1 MVVSAGNKGDKIRSD
16 CWVSIE
22 LTDSKGIDTVLHS
35 KVESMFGADIRRL
48 VNDICSFFGIVNARI
63 EIEDKGALNW
73 VIAARLE
80 AAIRKIK
87 KIDKGYHLTSI
98 NSKNDYHPN
107 DMSRFSRL
115 YIPGNS
121 PKLML
126 NAGIYGAHGI
136 ILDLEDAVAPDKKA
150 EACILVRNALRS
162 VDFYGTERMVRI
174 NQLPSGLED
183 LDFIVEHGVQLI
195 LVPKCERA
203 EDIKAVDERIN
214 EISDSENVIYLMPI
228 IESALGV
235 VNAYEI
241 ASASENVVAVAIG
254 LEDYTASI
262 GAQRTDEGRES
273 FYARSAV
280 VNAARAAGVQPID
293 SVFSEFEDMELLKAN
308 ALDSKSLGFDGMGCI
323 HPAQVKVVNEAF
335 SPDKKEIEKAMK
347 IVEAYEDAIAKGLG
361 VVSLGTKM
369 IDAPVVKRA
378 QKIIDVVKRTKA
390 APTLPRG
397 EGVKIAFFDS
407 LNKGETR

>member
-1 MVVSAGNKGDKIRSD
+1 MFMKAIAGNRGDKIRSD
-16 CWVSIE
+16 CWVSLE
-22 LTDSKGIDTVLHS
+22 LTGSGGLDIRIKS
-35 KVESMFGADIRRL
+35 KVASLFGNEIQKLTED
-48 VNDICSFFGIVNARI
+48 VCKFFSVKNGIV

-73 VIAARLE
+73 VIAARIE
-80 AAIRKIK
+80 SAIRKIK
-87 KIDKGYHLTSI
+87 KVDKDYLFTPVNSKDDYHLKDAT
-98 NSKNDYHPN
+98 
-107 DMSRFSRL
+107 RFSRL

-150 EACILVRNALRS
+150 EARILVRNALRS

-174 NQLPSGLED
+174 NQLPAGLED

-195 LVPKCERA
+195 LIPKCE
-203 EDIKAVDERIN
+203 KADDVKVVDERIKK
-214 EISDSENVIYLMPI
+214 ISGSHNVIYLMPI

-262 GAQRTDEGRES
+262 GAQRTDDGRES

-293 SVFSEFEDMELLKAN
+293 SVFSEFEDMELLKTN
-308 ALDSKSLGFDGMGCI
+308 ALSSKSLGFEGMGCI

-335 SPDKKEIEKAMK
+335 SPSEKEIEKAIK

-378 QKIIDVVKRTKA
+378 RKMIDVAKRKYKA
-390 APTLPRG
+390 L
-397 EGVKIAFFDS
+397 
-407 LNKGETR
+407 

>member
-1 MVVSAGNKGDKIRSD
+1 MIVSAGNKGDKIRSD

-35 KVESMFGADIRRL
+35 KVESMFGAGIRHL
-48 VNDICSFFGIVNARI
+48 VNDVCSYFGIANARI

-87 KIDKGYHLTSI
+87 TIDKGYHLTSI

-150 EACILVRNALRS
+150 EARILVRNALRS

-174 NQLPSGLED
+174 NQLPLGLED

-195 LVPKCERA
+195 LVPKCESA
-203 EDIKAVDERIN
+203 EDIKAVDERIK
-214 EISDSENVIYLMPI
+214 EISGSENVIYLMPI

-308 ALDSKSLGFDGMGCI
+308 ALDSKSLGFEGMGCI

-335 SPDKKEIEKAMK
+335 SPNEQEIEKAIK

-390 APTLPRG
+390 APPQPSP
-397 EGVKIAFFDS
+397 EGR
-407 LNKGETR
+407 E

>member
-1 MVVSAGNKGDKIRSD
+1 MKACAGNKGVTIRSD
-16 CWVSIE
+16 CWVSVE
-22 LTDSKGIDTVLHS
+22 LTNHGGLVVSIKS
-35 KVESMFGADIRRL
+35 KVATLFGDEIEQQ
-48 VNDICSFFGIVNARI
+48 VKDICAFFKIVNAI
-63 EIEDKGALNW
+63 VEVEDNGALSW

-80 AAIRKIK
+80 AAIREVKE
-87 KIDKGYHLTSI
+87 IDSGYLLPLV
-98 NSKNDYHPN
+98 NSNTNNHPG
-107 DMSRFSRL
+107 DAPRFSRL

-136 ILDLEDAVAPDKKA
+136 ILDLEDAVAPDKKN
-150 EACILVRNALRS
+150 EARILVRNALRS

-174 NQLPSGLED
+174 NQLPLGLED
-183 LDFIVEHGVQLI
+183 LNFIVEHGVQLI
-195 LVPKCERA
+195 LIPKCEKA
-203 EDIKAVDERIN
+203 EDVKAVDVRIK
-214 EISDSENVIYLMPI
+214 EIATTDNIIYLMPI

-241 ASASENVVAVAIG
+241 ASASSNVVAVAIG
-254 LEDYTASI
+254 LEDYTATI
-262 GAQRTDEGRES
+262 GAQRTEEGRES

-293 SVFSEFEDMELLKAN
+293 SVFSEFEDMELLKGN
-308 ALDSKSLGFDGMGCI
+308 ALDSKSLGFEGMGCI

-335 SPDKKEIEKAMK
+335 SPNEKEIEKARK
-347 IVEAYEDAIAKGLG
+347 IVKAYEEAIKQGLG

-378 QKIIDVVKRTKA
+378 QKIVDLA
-390 APTLPRG
+390 AKL
-397 EGVKIAFFDS
+397 K
-407 LNKGETR
+407 

>member
-1 MVVSAGNKGDKIRSD
+1 MKVTAGNRGDKVRSD
-16 CWVSIE
+16 CWVSVG
-22 LTDSKGIDTVLHS
+22 LTNHGGLDISVKS
-35 KVESMFGADIRRL
+35 KVATLFGDEIEQQ
-48 VNDICSFFGIVNARI
+48 VKDICGFFEIVNAVV
-63 EIEDKGALNW
+63 EVEDKGALNW

-80 AAIRKIK
+80 AAIREVKE
-87 KIDKGYHLTSI
+87 IDLGYLLPSV
-98 NSKNDYHPN
+98 NPKADYHPG
-107 DMSRFSRL
+107 DAPRFSRL

-126 NAGIYGAHGI
+126 NAGIYGSHGI

-150 EACILVRNALRS
+150 EARILVRNALRS

-183 LDFIVEHGVQLI
+183 LNFIVEHGVQLI
-195 LVPKCERA
+195 LVPKCESA
-203 EDIKAVDERIN
+203 EDIKAVDERIK
-214 EISDSENVIYLMPI
+214 EISAKGKTIYLMPI

-235 VNAYEI
+235 VNAYNI
-241 ASASENVVAVAIG
+241 ASASPNVVAVAIG

-262 GAQRTDEGRES
+262 GTQRTDEGRES

-308 ALDSKSLGFDGMGCI
+308 AFDSKSLGFEGMGCI

-335 SPDKKEIEKAMK
+335 SPNEQEIEKAIK

-361 VVSLGTKM
+361 VASLGTKM
-369 IDAPVVKRA
+369 IDAPVVMRA
-378 QKIIDVVKRTKA
+378 QKIVDLA
-390 APTLPRG
+390 AKL
-397 EGVKIAFFDS
+397 K
-407 LNKGETR
+407 

>member
-1 MVVSAGNKGDKIRSD
+1 LIVSAGNRGDKIRSD
-16 CWVSIE
+16 CWVSVE
-22 LTDSKGIDTVLHS
+22 LTDSKGIEILLNS
-35 KVESMFGADIRRL
+35 KVEALFGIEIKHL
-48 VNDICSFFGIVNARI
+48 VNDVCKYFGIVNAI
-63 EIEDKGALNW
+63 VVIVDKGALNW

-87 KIDKGYHLTSI
+87 KIENGYLFTPVTP
-98 NSKNDYHPN
+98 KNDFHTK
-107 DMSRFSRL
+107 DAARFSRL

-150 EACILVRNALRS
+150 EARILVRNALRS

-174 NQLPSGLED
+174 NQLPAGLED

-195 LVPKCERA
+195 LIPKCEKA
-203 EDIKAVDERIN
+203 EDVKAVDERIKKL
-214 EISDSENVIYLMPI
+214 SDSDNVIYLMPI

-241 ASASENVVAVAIG
+241 ASASQNVVAVAIG

-293 SVFSEFEDMELLKAN
+293 SVFSEFENMELLKAN
-308 ALDSKSLGFDGMGCI
+308 ALSSKSLGFEGMGCI

-335 SPDKKEIEKAMK
+335 SPNRQEIEKA
-347 IVEAYEDAIAKGLG
+347 I
-361 VVSLGTKM
+361 
-369 IDAPVVKRA
+369 
-378 QKIIDVVKRTKA
+378 
-390 APTLPRG
+390 
-397 EGVKIAFFDS
+397 
-407 LNKGETR
+407 

>member
-1 MVVSAGNKGDKIRSD
+1 MKATAGNKGDNIRSD

-22 LTDSKGIDTVLHS
+22 LKGSGGLDIRLNS
-35 KVESMFGADIRRL
+35 KVASMFGDDILRFAKDVL
-48 VNDICSFFGIVNARI
+48 KFFEIENAVV

-80 AAIRKIK
+80 AAIRQLKEVSE
-87 KIDKGYHLTSI
+87 GYLLTKV
-98 NSKNDYHPN
+98 NPHGLQPKDAV
-107 DMSRFSRL
+107 RFSRL

-126 NAGIYGAHGI
+126 NAGIYGSYGI
-136 ILDLEDAVAPDKKA
+136 ILDLEDAVAPDKKP
-150 EACILVRNALRS
+150 EAKILVRNALRS

-174 NQLPSGLED
+174 NQLPSGLDD
-183 LDFIVEHGVQLI
+183 LEMIVGHGVQLI
-195 LVPKCERA
+195 LIPKCETA
-203 EDIKAVDERIN
+203 YDVKAVDEKIK
-214 EISDSENVIYLMPI
+214 ELSGGDPVWLMPI

-262 GAQRTDEGRES
+262 GAQRTNEGTES

-293 SVFSEFEDMELLKAN
+293 SVFSEIEDKDALRKNVLNSKA
-308 ALDSKSLGFDGMGCI
+308 LGFEGMGCI
-323 HPAQVKVVNEAF
+323 HPAQVKIVNEAF
-335 SPDKKEIEKAMK
+335 SPTGQEIEKAQK
-347 IVEAYEDAIAKGLG
+347 IVAAFEEAKAKGLG
-361 VVSLGTKM
+361 VVALGTKM
-369 IDAPVVKRA
+369 IDAPVVNRA
-378 QKIIDVVKRTKA
+378 LKIIEITKRIQRLGDA
-390 APTLPRG
+390 
-397 EGVKIAFFDS
+397 EV
-407 LNKGETR
+407 

>member
-1 MVVSAGNKGDKIRSD
+1 MGDILLNMKKTSGNRGDKIRSD
-16 CWVSIE
+16 CWCSVE
-22 LTDSKGIDTVLHS
+22 LTNSGGVDIRIRS
-35 KVESMFGADIRRL
+35 KVATLFGDEIEKLTKDVCR
-48 VNDICSFFGIVNARI
+48 FFGIKNAI
-63 EIEDKGALNW
+63 VEMEDKGALNW

-80 AAIRKIK
+80 AAVRNVME
-87 KIDKGYHLTSI
+87 IDEGYLFPTV
-98 NSKNDYHPN
+98 NSKGDYHPN
-107 DMSRFSRL
+107 DAARFSRL

-150 EACILVRNALRS
+150 EARILVRNALRS

-174 NQLPSGLED
+174 NQLPAGLED

-195 LVPKCERA
+195 LIPKCEKA
-203 EDIKAVDERIN
+203 EDVKAVDERIKKL
-214 EISDSENVIYLMPI
+214 SDSDNVIYLMPI

-241 ASASENVVAVAIG
+241 ASASQNVVAVAIG

-293 SVFSEFEDMELLKAN
+293 SVFSEFENMELLKAN
-308 ALDSKSLGFDGMGCI
+308 ALSSKSLGFEGMGCI

-335 SPDKKEIEKAMK
+335 SPNRQEIEKAQK
-347 IVEAYEDAIAKGLG
+347 IVQAYEDAIAKGLG

-378 QKIIDVVKRTKA
+378 QKILEVAKRIQ
-390 APTLPRG
+390 
-397 EGVKIAFFDS
+397 EVS
-407 LNKGETR
+407 

>member
-1 MVVSAGNKGDKIRSD
+1 MIVSAGNRGDKIRSD
-16 CWVSIE
+16 CWVSVE
-22 LTDSKGIDTVLHS
+22 LTDSKGIEILLNS
-35 KVESMFGADIRRL
+35 KVEALFGIEIKHL
-48 VNDICSFFGIVNARI
+48 VNDVCKYFGIVNAI
-63 EIEDKGALNW
+63 VVIEDKGALNW

-87 KIDKGYHLTSI
+87 KIENGYLFTPVPF
-98 NSKNDYHPN
+98 KNDFYTK
-107 DMSRFSRL
+107 DATRFSRL

-150 EACILVRNALRS
+150 EARILVRNALRS

-174 NQLPSGLED
+174 NQLPAGLED

-195 LVPKCERA
+195 LIPKCEKA
-203 EDIKAVDERIN
+203 EDVKAVDERIK
-214 EISDSENVIYLMPI
+214 ELSDSDNVIYLMPI

-241 ASASENVVAVAIG
+241 ASASQNVVAVAIG

-293 SVFSEFEDMELLKAN
+293 SVFSEFENMELLKAN
-308 ALDSKSLGFDGMGCI
+308 ALSSKSLGFEGMGCI

-335 SPDKKEIEKAMK
+335 SPNRQEIEKAQK
-347 IVEAYEDAIAKGLG
+347 IVQAYEDAIAKGLG

-378 QKIIDVVKRTKA
+378 QKILEVAKR
-390 APTLPRG
+390 
-397 EGVKIAFFDS
+397 I
-407 LNKGETR
+407 